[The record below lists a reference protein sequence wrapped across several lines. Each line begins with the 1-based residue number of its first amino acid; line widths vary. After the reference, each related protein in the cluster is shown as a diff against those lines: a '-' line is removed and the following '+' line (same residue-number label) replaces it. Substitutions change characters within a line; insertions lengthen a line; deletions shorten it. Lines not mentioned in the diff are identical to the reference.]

1 MTQEKKSFLDLKM
14 SPVLL
19 TVIVALLM
27 WQISRRTPGIS
38 IPVEIR
44 TACLLL
50 LCGIGLYVGLAGV
63 SAFRKARTTVNPFR
77 PENCSRLVTTGIL
90 ERTRNPM
97 YLALLLSLT
106 GWGIYLSN
114 IFSLLLIVLYFLYLD
129 RYQIQPEERALEAM
143 FGEEFKNY
151 AKRVR
156 RWL

>member
-1 MTQEKKSFLDLKM
+1 MTQAQKSFLDLKV

-27 WQISRRTPGIS
+27 WQISRRTPGFG

-50 LCGIGLYVGLAGV
+50 LCGIGFYIGLAGV
-63 SAFRKARTTVNPFR
+63 SAFRRARTTVNPFR
-77 PENCSRLVTTGIL
+77 PENCSRLVTTGIF

-97 YLALLLSLT
+97 YLALLLSLI

-114 IFSLLLIVLYFLYLD
+114 IFSLLLIALFFLYLN
-129 RYQIQPEERALEAM
+129 RFQIQPEERALEAM
-143 FGEEFKNY
+143 FGEEFKDY
-151 AKRVR
+151 VKRVG
-156 RWL
+156 RWI